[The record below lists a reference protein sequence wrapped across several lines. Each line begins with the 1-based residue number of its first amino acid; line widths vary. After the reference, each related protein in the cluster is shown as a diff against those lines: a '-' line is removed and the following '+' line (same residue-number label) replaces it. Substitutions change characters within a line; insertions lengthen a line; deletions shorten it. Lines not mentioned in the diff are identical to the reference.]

1 VAQQS
6 VAWSIT
12 SAPSTQRREPSSLDA
27 ENVTTASGKVI
38 VPDQRTVKWSTRNAC
53 FVFEFLICLSRA
65 CLGKMMH
72 F

>member
-1 VAQQS
+1 MAQQS
-6 VAWSIT
+6 VAWSMT

-53 FVFEFLICLSRA
+53 LF
-65 CLGKMMH
+65 
-72 F
+72 